1 MATNPRFE
9 ISSSSPDNAAFG
21 YPNSHRGHYSTG
33 GGGPNLERAS
43 SFRESHEGGV
53 RAGTPGGAGPSFAN
67 AGNTF
72 THGELPPLSQVL
84 SLEPIATGEQKYAKQ
99 SELRKAT
106 AAAMALIGDAH
117 GGLQPKPIEQQGP
130 EELKRI
136 RASLIDNASRARE
149 RSRALSEAVTKLD
162 KYRAS
167 LQSRKRARAEALAHE
182 RPLTS
187 VSGERPVPP
196 NATSTS
202 TISASKA
209 NFCASPSHA
218 SIGEG
223 GMPKPEDKNKG
234 PVPNKRVRTSML
246 DVRVEGGRAS
256 MPNFQRS
263 SGLADRD
270 RESMKPGSSLGGLAD
285 EKDRLVAPGGESW
298 EKTKTKG
305 RRSTP
310 KSDCVIAAAAGG
322 VPELER
328 EHKWGA
334 QHRSNAENRPRS
346 TEGHSFR
353 PGPVHGIVSINKS
366 TIRNEP
372 DNAIPGGEK
381 EGRFVYPD
389 KERPTPTL
397 KSGVKLSHKEEGSL
411 LSPTTVAKAK
421 VARAPRSGTGIPVN
435 PAAVH
440 APRPPSAEAWDRTAA
455 AAGPNR
461 AQIPVGPSNRKR
473 PAPTRSSSPPVAQW
487 VGQRPQKMS
496 RVARRMNVA
505 PPVGPPGVIRD
516 EAIPSV
522 EGGPVREPNVAPT
535 GVRSTPSTSPVAGL
549 VKRVTSTAALS
560 QIKSKPERVAS
571 PVGLS
576 ESEDS
581 EGADVKSK
589 EKWKKHAD
597 SEGRFAA
604 VNQKMAP
611 LFSPGKKSRVGPKE
625 EGGDGI
631 RRQGRSGGRALIA
644 VRESSNV
651 TLIEKGDPS
660 ANAKQLRSARPGVDK
675 MDKPAEVKPGRPP
688 TKKGGIGDRKALT
701 RPRRPAT
708 NGGSEVSGESDDD
721 REELA
726 AAVQAAVNASAT
738 ACSSMFWKEIEP
750 FFAYLTP
757 DAQNSLKIQVKAREL
772 EDEELLPSLIS
783 DTKAGKAQN
792 TPLDS
797 PGTGKASYLANG
809 TMDVH
814 GGTVSKVLNSRNE
827 HISDGIKAGLN
838 GGWPIVKELP
848 LSQRLLAALIIEGDL
863 DDDSRE
869 DRSQLELQGYVGDG
883 SSRDLSDSEQAG
895 VEKDQDSESE
905 VETRRGNN
913 GKLNGWVKSS
923 PYDVSY
929 TSNGHRHWDSESE
942 LLNSPAK
949 SEPRKEE
956 EKQFSD
962 INGQNKWDGKYQNLT
977 LDERIALELQS
988 IGLYPDQGELVV
1000 REDDQISEELKRSQL
1015 ELKELVHKNKERLS
1029 SLEKVVSCSRANEE
1043 REREQLGMIKL
1054 LESAFNKRLGTRG
1067 GHLGVSGSK
1076 NAASKAGRAAAVT
1089 IAKRSLARW
1098 KHFVETGESC
1108 FTEAGLR
1115 EVLFCVSSKDG
1126 EMKALTNGGE
1136 MRAGINT
1143 VGLTLTGSSELKM
1156 AASAGTRWVCNA
1168 LITQKVD
1175 KDSCESDQLA
1185 VGTPSERTGDR
1196 DDVWC
1201 TRSKEREVLL
1211 EDVGGSGSGG
1221 SVLCGTKG
1229 KRTERERDAGNVK
1242 GGRQGLVGAI
1252 KGERK
1257 TKTKPRQKTAP
1268 LLKAVNG
1275 LLGKPS
1281 ELPEKPVGRVK
1292 QETMGVGLG
1301 GVEVQPE
1308 GEGTIDLSHLQ
1319 LPGMDDLVVNGDL
1332 GGQGQDLGS
1341 WLDFDDPGL
1350 PDAGGDFMGLDVPMD
1365 DLADLSMIM

>member
-1 MATNPRFE
+1 MATSSRFE
-9 ISSSSPDNAAFG
+9 NSASSPDNAGFG
-21 YPNSHRGHYSTG
+21 YANSHRSHYSTG

-43 SFRESHEGGV
+43 SFRESHEGSG
-53 RAGTPGGAGPSFAN
+53 RAGTPGGAGSSFPN
-67 AGNTF
+67 AGGAI

-84 SLEPIATGEQKYAKQ
+84 SLEPIPTGEQRYLRQ
-99 SELRKAT
+99 VDLRKAT
-106 AAAMALIGDAH
+106 VAALALVEDVPP
-117 GGLQPKPIEQQGP
+117 GGQQKPIEQQGP

-136 RASLIDNASRARE
+136 KASLVDNATRARE
-149 RSRALSEAVTKLD
+149 RSRTLSEAITKLD
-162 KYRAS
+162 KYRAA
-167 LQSRKRARAEALAHE
+167 LLSRKRARVEALAHE
-182 RPLTS
+182 RPLSS
-187 VSGERPVPP
+187 VSGERPVPS
-196 NATSTS
+196 NTAST
-202 TISASKA
+202 TITPINPSKA
-209 NFCASPSHA
+209 SFCASPSHGNMA
-218 SIGEG
+218 EG
-223 GMPKPEDKNKG
+223 SLPKPEDKNKG

-246 DVRVEGGRAS
+246 DVRLEGRAS
-256 MPNFQRS
+256 MPSFQRT

-270 RESMKPGSSLGGLAD
+270 RESMKLGSSLGGLAD
-285 EKDRLVAPGGESW
+285 EKDRLVAPSGEVW

-305 RRSTP
+305 RRSTT
-310 KSDCVIAAAAGG
+310 KLESVITATAGG
-322 VPELER
+322 VSEIER

-346 TEGHSFR
+346 IEGHSFR
-353 PGPVHGIVSINKS
+353 SGPVHGVVSVQKS

-372 DNAIPGGEK
+372 DNSIPAGEK
-381 EGRFVYPD
+381 EGRFGFPD

-397 KSGVKLSHKEEGSL
+397 KGGSVKLSHKDEGSL

-421 VARAPRSGTGIPVN
+421 AARAPRSSTGIPVN
-435 PAAVH
+435 PAAAH
-440 APRPPSAEAWDRTAA
+440 ALRPPSADLWDRTAA
-455 AAGPNR
+455 AAVPNR
-461 AQIPVGPSNRKR
+461 AQIPAGPSNRKR

-496 RVARRMNVA
+496 RVARRMNIA
-505 PPVGPPGVIRD
+505 PPVGPTGGVRD
-516 EAIPSV
+516 EAIPSA
-522 EGGPVREPNVAPT
+522 EGGPVREPSVMPT
-535 GVRSTPSTSPVAGL
+535 GVRSNPSTSPVAGL
-549 VKRVTSTAALS
+549 VKRVASTAALS

-571 PVGLS
+571 PAGLS

-581 EGADVKSK
+581 EGADVKLK

-597 SEGRFAA
+597 SEGRFAP

-631 RRQGRSGGRALIA
+631 RRQGRSGRALIA

-651 TLIEKGDPS
+651 TLIEKGDAS

-675 MDKPAEVKPGRPP
+675 MEKPVDVKPGRPP

-701 RPRRPAT
+701 RPRRPAP

-721 REELA
+721 REELV

-757 DAQNSLKIQVKAREL
+757 DARNTLKIQVKAREL
-772 EDEELLPSLIS
+772 EDEELLPSLTS
-783 DTKAGKAQN
+783 DSKAEKAQN
-792 TPLDS
+792 TLDS
-797 PGTGKASYLANG
+797 TAAGKASYLANG
-809 TMDVH
+809 TMDAN
-814 GGTVSKVLNSRNE
+814 GSTAFKGLNSKSD
-827 HISDGIKAGLN
+827 HITDGIKAGLN

-863 DDDSRE
+863 DDDNRE
-869 DRSQLELQGYVGDG
+869 DRSQHELQGYAGDG
-883 SSRDLSDSEQAG
+883 SSHELSDSEQAG

-905 VETRRGNN
+905 ADTRA

-923 PYDVSY
+923 SYDVSY

-942 LLNSPAK
+942 LLNSPVK
-949 SEPRKEE
+949 SELRKEE
-956 EKQFSD
+956 EKHFSD
-962 INGQNKWDGKYQNLT
+962 INGLNKWDGRYQNLT

-988 IGLYPDQGELVV
+988 IGLYPDQGELAV
-1000 REDDQISEELKRSQL
+1000 REDDQVAKELKNSQQK
-1015 ELKELVHKNKERLS
+1015 LKELVHENKERLS
-1029 SLEKVVSCSRANEE
+1029 SLEEAVSNGRVIEE
-1043 REREQLGMIKL
+1043 RERERLAMTKL
-1054 LESAFNKRLGTRG
+1054 LENAFNKRLGVRG

-1076 NAASKAGRAAAVT
+1076 NAASKAGGRAAAVT

-1098 KHFVETGESC
+1098 KHFEETGESC

-1115 EVLFCVSSKDG
+1115 EILFCVSSKDG
-1126 EMKALTNGGE
+1126 EVKALSNSGE
-1136 MRAGINT
+1136 VRVGINT
-1143 VGLTLTGSSELKM
+1143 VGLTLTGSSELKL
-1156 AASAGTRWVCNA
+1156 AASAGTRWICRA
-1168 LITQKVD
+1168 LGTEKVD

-1185 VGTPSERTGDR
+1185 VGTPSERTGDK
-1196 DDVWC
+1196 DDIWC

-1211 EDVGGSGSGG
+1211 EDVGGSGSVG

-1229 KRTERERDAGNVK
+1229 KRSERERDAGNVK
-1242 GGRQGLVGAI
+1242 GGGRQGLGTI

-1275 LLGKPS
+1275 LVGKPS
-1281 ELPEKPVGRVK
+1281 ELPEKPGARVK
-1292 QETMGVGLG
+1292 QESMGMGLV
-1301 GVEVQPE
+1301 GVEAQPDN
-1308 GEGTIDLSHLQ
+1308 EGTIDLSHLQ
-1319 LPGMDDLVVNGDL
+1319 IPGMDELVANGDL

-1365 DLADLSMIM
+1365 DLSDLAMMM